1 MPLRWML
8 SVAWKT
14 IKEDW
19 KVLKEEML
27 YEMPSPSRTTV
38 AHDGTLRPRPPDN
51 DGHRASG
58 PHRTLH
64 TVPPSASHDT

>member
-27 YEMPSPSRTTV
+27 YEMPSPSHTTV
-38 AHDGTLRPRPPDN
+38 GQSTAT
-51 DGHRASG
+51 
-58 PHRTLH
+58 
-64 TVPPSASHDT
+64 